1 MTGGFHT
8 HFDIVGASE
17 TSNTAI
23 LRESWQESGQDCLWG
38 MCMVPAGFC
47 PKSYSGDEQQDTR
60 SGPGPG
66 RPTGKPQISL
76 TDTCTLR
83 RAALKTARFIVAARI
98 WTGLLTEQ

>member
-47 PKSYSGDEQQDTR
+47 PKLIQCGDEQQDIVILR
-60 SGPGPG
+60 ASVRAGSG
-66 RPTGKPQISL
+66 L
-76 TDTCTLR
+76 
-83 RAALKTARFIVAARI
+83 ATA
-98 WTGLLTEQ
+98 